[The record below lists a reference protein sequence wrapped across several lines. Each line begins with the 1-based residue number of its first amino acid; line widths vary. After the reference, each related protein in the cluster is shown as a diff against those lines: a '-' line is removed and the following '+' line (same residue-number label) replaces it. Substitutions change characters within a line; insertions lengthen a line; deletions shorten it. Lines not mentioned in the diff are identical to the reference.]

1 MISLQE
7 LILLESTRVNKF
19 SKILK
24 QIDRPSGSRVAG
36 VGVYRPIRIV
46 KNNEIIHKIDS
57 TDQWI
62 RERSGIIERRYASS
76 QETVA
81 KMATEACLS
90 ALLDAKID
98 ALDIDLVILAT
109 ATNPAQLPNLA
120 MEIATNIGAINA
132 GAYDIGAACSGFSY
146 GLAIASSAILSGD
159 ARNVLIVGSERM
171 TDFVSDT
178 DRGTAFLFAD
188 GAGAFVVTSSNKTE
202 ISSPVWGSDGNL
214 NDWIC
219 MTKNWSTYMKEKD
232 GEFPAL
238 KMEGQKVFR
247 WAITEMVGIAHR
259 TLEKA
264 GIGVAD
270 LGAFVPHQA
279 NQRITDHIAKS
290 LKLPDHVAVAR
301 DGINMGNTTAAT
313 IPLALDTLR
322 RNGEVK
328 SGDLAL
334 LMGFGAGLAYSGQV
348 IVVP

>member
-1 MISLQE
+1 M
-7 LILLESTRVNKF
+7 NKS

-36 VGVYRPIRIV
+36 IGVYRPIRVV

-171 TDFVSDT
+171 TDFVSET

-188 GAGAFVVTSSNKTE
+188 GAGAFVVTSSNETE
-202 ISSPVWGSDGNL
+202 ISSPVWGSDGTL
-214 NDWIC
+214 KDWIC
-219 MTKNWSTYMKEKD
+219 MTKNWPTYMNEKD

-264 GIGVAD
+264 GIGVQD

>member
-1 MISLQE
+1 
-7 LILLESTRVNKF
+7 VNKS
-19 SKILK
+19 SKMLK

-120 MEIATNIGAINA
+120 MEIATDIGAINA

-146 GLAIASSAILSGD
+146 GLAIASSAVLSGD

-171 TDFVSDT
+171 TDFVSET

-188 GAGAFVVTSSNKTE
+188 GAGAFVVTGSEKTE
-202 ISSPVWGSDGNL
+202 ISSPVWGSDGKL

-219 MTKNWSTYMKEKD
+219 MTKNWPTYMNEKD

-264 GIGVAD
+264 GIGVQD

>member
-1 MISLQE
+1 MKEIKNMS
-7 LILLESTRVNKF
+7 
-19 SKILK
+19 
-24 QIDRPSGSRVAG
+24 RPKGSRVSG
-36 VGVYRPIRIV
+36 IGVYRPKRKV
-46 KNNEIIHKIDS
+46 SNEEIAPLIDS
-57 TDQWI
+57 SDKWI
-62 RERSGIIERRYASS
+62 RERSGIIQRRYASDK
-76 QETVA
+76 ETVSA
-81 KMATEACLS
+81 MAIAACEEALKDS
-90 ALLDAKID
+90 KISSI
-98 ALDIDLVILAT
+98 DIDLVILAT

-120 MEIATNIGAINA
+120 MEIATKIGATNA

-146 GLAIASSAILSGD
+146 GLSIASQAVLSGECK
-159 ARNVLIVGSERM
+159 NVLVVGSERM
-171 TDFVSDT
+171 TDFVSEK

-188 GAGAFVVTSSNKTE
+188 GAGAFVVSPSEKTE
-202 ISSPVWGSDGNL
+202 ISAPTWGADGNL

-219 MTKNWSTYMKEKD
+219 MTKDWPTYMNEKD
-232 GEFPAL
+232 GDFPAL

-247 WAITEMVGIAHR
+247 WAITEMVGIAHK

-264 GIGVAD
+264 GIGVED

-290 LKLPDHVAVAR
+290 LNLPPHVAIAR
-301 DGINMGNTTAAT
+301 DGVNMGNTSAAT

>member
-1 MISLQE
+1 M
-7 LILLESTRVNKF
+7 NKS

-36 VGVYRPIRIV
+36 IGVYRPIRVV

-81 KMATEACLS
+81 RMATEACLS

-146 GLAIASSAILSGD
+146 GLAIASSAVLSGD

-171 TDFVSDT
+171 TDFVSET

-188 GAGAFVVTSSNKTE
+188 GAGAFVVTSSNETE
-202 ISSPVWGSDGNL
+202 ISSPVWGSDGTL
-214 NDWIC
+214 KDWIC
-219 MTKNWSTYMKEKD
+219 MTKNWPTYMNEKD

-264 GIGVAD
+264 GIGVQD

>member
-1 MISLQE
+1 MPKTINS
-7 LILLESTRVNKF
+7 NK
-19 SKILK
+19 
-24 QIDRPSGSRVAG
+24 RPSGSRVSG
-36 VGVYRPIRIV
+36 IGVYRPKRIV
-46 KNNEIIHKIDS
+46 FNTEIMDKIDS
-57 TDQWI
+57 SDDWI
-62 RERSGIIERRYASS
+62 RERSGIIQRRYANSS
-76 QETVA
+76 ETVA
-81 KMATEACLS
+81 KMASEACS
-90 ALLDAKID
+90 A
-98 ALDIDLVILAT
+98 ALEDSGISAPEIDLVILAT

-146 GLAIASSAILSGD
+146 GLAIASSAVLSGD
-159 ARNVLIVGSERM
+159 AKNVLIVGSERM
-171 TDFVSDT
+171 TDFVSET

-188 GAGAFVVTSSNKTE
+188 GAGAFVVTSSEQTE
-202 ISSPVWGSDGNL
+202 ISNPTWGSDGNL
-214 NDWIC
+214 KDWIC
-219 MTKNWSTYMKEKD
+219 MTKNWPTYMNEKD

-264 GIGVAD
+264 GIGVQD

>member
-7 LILLESTRVNKF
+7 LILLESTRVNKS
-19 SKILK
+19 SKMLK

-90 ALLDAKID
+90 ALLDAEID

-146 GLAIASSAILSGD
+146 GLAIASSAVLSGD

-171 TDFVSDT
+171 TDFVSES

-188 GAGAFVVTSSNKTE
+188 GAGAFVVTGSEKTE

-219 MTKNWSTYMKEKD
+219 MTKNWPTYMNEKD
-232 GEFPAL
+232 GDFPAL

-264 GIGVAD
+264 GIGVQD

>member
-1 MISLQE
+1 MAIAACEEAL
-7 LILLESTRVNKF
+7 KD
-19 SKILK
+19 SKI
-24 QIDRPSGSRVAG
+24 
-36 VGVYRPIRIV
+36 
-46 KNNEIIHKIDS
+46 
-57 TDQWI
+57 
-62 RERSGIIERRYASS
+62 SS
-76 QETVA
+76 
-81 KMATEACLS
+81 
-90 ALLDAKID
+90 I
-98 ALDIDLVILAT
+98 DIDLVILAT

-120 MEIATNIGAINA
+120 MEIATKIGATKA

-146 GLAIASSAILSGD
+146 GLSIASQAVLSGEC
-159 ARNVLIVGSERM
+159 RNVLVVGSERM
-171 TDFVSDT
+171 TDFVSEK

-188 GAGAFVVTSSNKTE
+188 GAGAFVVSPSEKTE
-202 ISSPVWGSDGNL
+202 ISAPTWGADGNL

-219 MTKNWSTYMKEKD
+219 MTKDWPTYMNEKD
-232 GEFPAL
+232 GDFPAL

-247 WAITEMVGIAHR
+247 WAITEMVGIAHK

-264 GIGVAD
+264 GIGVED

-290 LKLPDHVAVAR
+290 LKLPPGVAIAR

>member
-1 MISLQE
+1 
-7 LILLESTRVNKF
+7 
-19 SKILK
+19 
-24 QIDRPSGSRVAG
+24 
-36 VGVYRPIRIV
+36 
-46 KNNEIIHKIDS
+46 
-57 TDQWI
+57 
-62 RERSGIIERRYASS
+62 
-76 QETVA
+76 
-81 KMATEACLS
+81 
-90 ALLDAKID
+90 
-98 ALDIDLVILAT
+98 
-109 ATNPAQLPNLA
+109 
-120 MEIATNIGAINA
+120 MEIATKIGATKA

-146 GLAIASSAILSGD
+146 GLSIASQAVLSGECG
-159 ARNVLIVGSERM
+159 NVLVVGSERM
-171 TDFVSDT
+171 TDFVSEK

-188 GAGAFVVTSSNKTE
+188 GAGAFVVSPSEKTE
-202 ISSPVWGSDGNL
+202 ISAPTWGADGNL

-219 MTKNWSTYMKEKD
+219 MTKDWPTYMNEKD
-232 GEFPAL
+232 GDFPAL

-247 WAITEMVGIAHR
+247 WAITEMVGIAHK

-264 GIGVAD
+264 GIGVED

-290 LKLPDHVAVAR
+290 LNLPPRVAIAR

>member
-1 MISLQE
+1 MPKTINS
-7 LILLESTRVNKF
+7 NK
-19 SKILK
+19 
-24 QIDRPSGSRVAG
+24 RPIGSRVAG
-36 VGVYRPIRIV
+36 IGVYRPKRIV
-46 KNNEIIHKIDS
+46 LNTEIMDKIDS
-57 TDQWI
+57 SDEWI
-62 RERSGIIERRYASS
+62 RERSGIIQRRYADDN
-76 QETVA
+76 ETVA
-81 KMATEACLS
+81 SMATHACSAALEDSGIS
-90 ALLDAKID
+90 ALE
-98 ALDIDLVILAT
+98 IDLVILAT

-146 GLAIASSAILSGD
+146 GLAIASSSVLSGD

-171 TDFVSDT
+171 TDFVSET

-188 GAGAFVVTSSNKTE
+188 GAGAFVVTSSEQTE
-202 ISSPVWGSDGNL
+202 ISNPTWGSDGNL

-219 MTKNWSTYMKEKD
+219 MTKNWPTYMNEKD
-232 GEFPAL
+232 GDFPAL

-259 TLEKA
+259 TLQKA
-264 GIGVAD
+264 GIGVED

>member
-1 MISLQE
+1 VPKTINS
-7 LILLESTRVNKF
+7 NN
-19 SKILK
+19 
-24 QIDRPSGSRVAG
+24 RPIGSRVAG
-36 VGVYRPIRIV
+36 IGVYRPKRIV
-46 KNNEIIHKIDS
+46 LNTEIMDKIDS
-57 TDQWI
+57 SDEWI
-62 RERSGIIERRYASS
+62 RERSGIIQRRYADVN
-76 QETVA
+76 ETVA
-81 KMATEACLS
+81 KMATEACSAALADSGIS
-90 ALLDAKID
+90 ALE
-98 ALDIDLVILAT
+98 IDLVILAT

-146 GLAIASSAILSGD
+146 GLAIASSAVLSGD

-171 TDFVSDT
+171 TDFVSET

-188 GAGAFVVTSSNKTE
+188 GAGAFVVTSSDKTE
-202 ISSPVWGSDGNL
+202 ISNPTWGSDGNL
-214 NDWIC
+214 SDWIC
-219 MTKNWSTYMKEKD
+219 MTKNWPTYMNQKD
-232 GEFPAL
+232 SEFPAL

-264 GIGVAD
+264 GIGVED

-290 LKLPDHVAVAR
+290 LKLPDHVSVAR

>member
-1 MISLQE
+1 
-7 LILLESTRVNKF
+7 
-19 SKILK
+19 
-24 QIDRPSGSRVAG
+24 
-36 VGVYRPIRIV
+36 
-46 KNNEIIHKIDS
+46 
-57 TDQWI
+57 
-62 RERSGIIERRYASS
+62 
-76 QETVA
+76 
-81 KMATEACLS
+81 MATEACSAALVDSGIS
-90 ALLDAKID
+90 ALE
-98 ALDIDLVILAT
+98 IDLVILAT

-146 GLAIASSAILSGD
+146 GLAIASSAVLSGD

-188 GAGAFVVTSSNKTE
+188 GAGAFVVTSSEQTE
-202 ISSPVWGSDGNL
+202 ISNPTWGSDGNL
-214 NDWIC
+214 KDWIC
-219 MTKNWSTYMKEKD
+219 MTKNWPTYMNEKD
-232 GEFPAL
+232 GDFPAL

-264 GIGVAD
+264 GIGVQD

>member
-1 MISLQE
+1 VPKTINS
-7 LILLESTRVNKF
+7 NN
-19 SKILK
+19 
-24 QIDRPSGSRVAG
+24 RPIGSRVAG
-36 VGVYRPIRIV
+36 IGVYRPKRIV
-46 KNNEIIHKIDS
+46 LNTEIMDKIDS
-57 TDQWI
+57 SDAWI
-62 RERSGIIERRYASS
+62 RERSGIIQRRYADVN
-76 QETVA
+76 ETVA
-81 KMATEACLS
+81 KMATEACSAALADSGIS
-90 ALLDAKID
+90 ALE
-98 ALDIDLVILAT
+98 IDLVILAT

-146 GLAIASSAILSGD
+146 GLAIASSAVLSGD
-159 ARNVLIVGSERM
+159 TRNVLIVGSERM
-171 TDFVSDT
+171 TDFVSET

-188 GAGAFVVTSSNKTE
+188 GAGAFVVTSSDKTE
-202 ISSPVWGSDGNL
+202 ISNPTWGSDGNL
-214 NDWIC
+214 SDWIC
-219 MTKNWSTYMKEKD
+219 MTKNWPTYMNEKD

-264 GIGVAD
+264 GIGVED

>member
-1 MISLQE
+1 
-7 LILLESTRVNKF
+7 
-19 SKILK
+19 
-24 QIDRPSGSRVAG
+24 
-36 VGVYRPIRIV
+36 
-46 KNNEIIHKIDS
+46 
-57 TDQWI
+57 
-62 RERSGIIERRYASS
+62 
-76 QETVA
+76 
-81 KMATEACLS
+81 
-90 ALLDAKID
+90 
-98 ALDIDLVILAT
+98 
-109 ATNPAQLPNLA
+109 
-120 MEIATNIGAINA
+120 MEIATKIGATNA

-146 GLAIASSAILSGD
+146 GLSIASQAVLSGECK
-159 ARNVLIVGSERM
+159 NVLVVGSERM
-171 TDFVSDT
+171 TDFVSEQ
-178 DRGTAFLFAD
+178 DRGTSFLFAD
-188 GAGAFVVTSSNKTE
+188 GAGAFVVSPSEKTE
-202 ISSPVWGSDGNL
+202 ISAPTWGADGNL

-219 MTKNWSTYMKEKD
+219 MTKDWPTYMNEKD
-232 GEFPAL
+232 GDFPAL

-247 WAITEMVGIAHR
+247 WAITEMVGIAHK

-264 GIGVAD
+264 GIGVED

-290 LKLPDHVAVAR
+290 LNLPPHVAIAR

>member
-1 MISLQE
+1 MKEIKNMS
-7 LILLESTRVNKF
+7 
-19 SKILK
+19 
-24 QIDRPSGSRVAG
+24 RPKGSRVSG
-36 VGVYRPIRIV
+36 IGVYRPKRKV
-46 KNNEIIHKIDS
+46 TNDEIAPLIDS
-57 TDQWI
+57 SDKWI
-62 RERSGIIERRYASS
+62 RERSGIIQRRYASDE
-76 QETVA
+76 ETVA
-81 KMATEACLS
+81 AMAIAACEEALKDS
-90 ALLDAKID
+90 KISSI
-98 ALDIDLVILAT
+98 DIDLVILAT

-120 MEIATNIGAINA
+120 MEIATKIGATNA

-146 GLAIASSAILSGD
+146 GLSIASQAVLSGD
-159 ARNVLIVGSERM
+159 CKNVLIVGSERM
-171 TDFVSDT
+171 TDFVSEK

-188 GAGAFVVTSSNKTE
+188 GAGAFVVSPSEKTE
-202 ISSPVWGSDGNL
+202 ISAPTWGADGNL

-219 MTKNWSTYMKEKD
+219 MSKDWPTYMNEKEGD
-232 GEFPAL
+232 FPAL

-264 GIGVAD
+264 GIGIED

-290 LKLPDHVAVAR
+290 LNLPAHVAIAR

>member
-1 MISLQE
+1 VPKTINS
-7 LILLESTRVNKF
+7 NK
-19 SKILK
+19 
-24 QIDRPSGSRVAG
+24 RPSGSRVAG
-36 VGVYRPIRIV
+36 IGVYRPKRNV
-46 KNNEIIHKIDS
+46 LNTEIMDKIDS
-57 TDQWI
+57 SDEWI
-62 RERSGIIERRYASS
+62 RERSGIIQRRYADSS
-76 QETVA
+76 ETVA
-81 KMATEACLS
+81 KMASDACSAALVESGIS
-90 ALLDAKID
+90 ALE
-98 ALDIDLVILAT
+98 IDLVILAT

-146 GLAIASSAILSGD
+146 GLAIASSAVLSGD

-171 TDFVSDT
+171 TDFVSDI

-188 GAGAFVVTSSNKTE
+188 GAGAFVVTSSEQTE
-202 ISSPVWGSDGNL
+202 ISNPTWGSDGNL
-214 NDWIC
+214 KDWIC
-219 MTKNWSTYMKEKD
+219 MTKNWPTYMNEKD
-232 GEFPAL
+232 GDFPAL

-264 GIGVAD
+264 GVGVQD

>member
-1 MISLQE
+1 MKEIKNM
-7 LILLESTRVNKF
+7 TRPK
-19 SKILK
+19 
-24 QIDRPSGSRVAG
+24 GSRVSG
-36 VGVYRPIRIV
+36 IGVYRPKRKV
-46 KNNEIIHKIDS
+46 TNEEIAPLIDS
-57 TDQWI
+57 SDKWI
-62 RERSGIIERRYASS
+62 RERSGIIQRRYASVE
-76 QETVA
+76 ETVA
-81 KMATEACLS
+81 AMAIAACEE
-90 ALLDAKID
+90 ALLNSKISST
-98 ALDIDLVILAT
+98 DIDLVILAT

-120 MEIATNIGAINA
+120 MEIATKIGATKA

-146 GLAIASSAILSGD
+146 GLSIASQAVLSGEC
-159 ARNVLIVGSERM
+159 RNVLIVGSERM
-171 TDFVSDT
+171 TDFVSEK

-188 GAGAFVVTSSNKTE
+188 GAGAFVVSPSEKTE
-202 ISSPVWGSDGNL
+202 ISAPTWGADGNL

-219 MTKNWSTYMKEKD
+219 MTKDWPTYMNEKD
-232 GEFPAL
+232 GDFPAL

-247 WAITEMVGIAHR
+247 WAITEMVGVAHK

-264 GIGVAD
+264 GIGVDD

-290 LKLPDHVAVAR
+290 LNLPPHVAIAR
-301 DGINMGNTTAAT
+301 DGVNMGNTTAAT

>member
-1 MISLQE
+1 MKEIKNMS
-7 LILLESTRVNKF
+7 
-19 SKILK
+19 
-24 QIDRPSGSRVAG
+24 RPKGSRVSG
-36 VGVYRPIRIV
+36 IGVYRPKRKV
-46 KNNEIIHKIDS
+46 SNEEIAPLIDS
-57 TDQWI
+57 SDKWI
-62 RERSGIIERRYASS
+62 RERSGIIQRRYASDK
-76 QETVA
+76 ETVA
-81 KMATEACLS
+81 AMAIAACEEALKDS
-90 ALLDAKID
+90 KISST
-98 ALDIDLVILAT
+98 DIDLVILAT

-120 MEIATNIGAINA
+120 MEIATKIGATKA

-146 GLAIASSAILSGD
+146 GLSIASQAVLSGEC
-159 ARNVLIVGSERM
+159 RNVLIVGSERM
-171 TDFVSDT
+171 TDFVSEK

-188 GAGAFVVTSSNKTE
+188 GAGAFVVSPSEKTE
-202 ISSPVWGSDGNL
+202 ISAPTWGADGNL

-219 MTKNWSTYMKEKD
+219 MTKDWPTYMNEKD

-247 WAITEMVGIAHR
+247 WAITEMVGIAHK

-264 GIGVAD
+264 GIGVED

-290 LKLPDHVAVAR
+290 LNLPPRVAIAR
-301 DGINMGNTTAAT
+301 DGVNMGNTTAAT
-313 IPLALDTLR
+313 IPLALETLR

>member
-1 MISLQE
+1 MPKKLKS
-7 LILLESTRVNKF
+7 NK
-19 SKILK
+19 
-24 QIDRPSGSRVAG
+24 RPLGSRVAG
-36 VGVYRPIRIV
+36 IGVYRPKSIV
-46 KNNEIIHKIDS
+46 LNSEIMDKIDS
-57 TDQWI
+57 SDEWI
-62 RERSGIIERRYASS
+62 RERSGIIQRRYADVN
-76 QETVA
+76 ETVA
-81 KMATEACLS
+81 SMASNACS
-90 ALLDAKID
+90 AALEDSGIS

-120 MEIATNIGAINA
+120 MEIATNIGAVNA

-146 GLAIASSAILSGD
+146 GLSIASSAVLSGD
-159 ARNVLIVGSERM
+159 AKNVLIVGSERM
-171 TDFVSDT
+171 TDFVSET

-188 GAGAFVVTSSNKTE
+188 GAGAFVVTSSEEFE
-202 ISSPVWGSDGNL
+202 ISSPIWGSDGNL

-219 MTKNWSTYMKEKD
+219 MTKNWPTYMNEKD

-264 GIGVAD
+264 GIGVED

>member
-1 MISLQE
+1 MPKTINS
-7 LILLESTRVNKF
+7 NK
-19 SKILK
+19 
-24 QIDRPSGSRVAG
+24 RPSGSRVAG
-36 VGVYRPIRIV
+36 IGVYRPKRNV
-46 KNNEIIHKIDS
+46 LNTEIMDKIDS
-57 TDQWI
+57 SDEWI
-62 RERSGIIERRYASS
+62 RERSGIIQRRYADSS
-76 QETVA
+76 ETVA
-81 KMATEACLS
+81 KMASDACSAALVESGIS
-90 ALLDAKID
+90 ALE
-98 ALDIDLVILAT
+98 IDLVILAT

-146 GLAIASSAILSGD
+146 GLAIASSAVLSGD

-171 TDFVSDT
+171 TDFVSET

-188 GAGAFVVTSSNKTE
+188 GAGAFVVTGSEKTE

-219 MTKNWSTYMKEKD
+219 MTKNWPTYMNEKN

-264 GIGVAD
+264 GIGVQD
-270 LGAFVPHQA
+270 VGAFVPHQA

>member
-1 MISLQE
+1 MNRS
-7 LILLESTRVNKF
+7 
-19 SKILK
+19 SKSLK
-24 QIDRPSGSRVAG
+24 QAERPTGSRVAG
-36 VGVYRPIRIV
+36 IGVYRPLKIV
-46 KNNEIIHKIDS
+46 KNIEIINKIDS

-62 RERSGIIERRYASS
+62 RERSGIIERRYASED
-76 QETVA
+76 ETVT
-81 KMATEACLS
+81 KMASEACLG
-90 ALLDAKID
+90 ALLDANINP
-98 ALDIDLVILAT
+98 LDIDLVVLAT

-120 MEIATNIGAINA
+120 MEIATNIGATNA

-146 GLAIASSAILSGD
+146 GLAIASSTILSGD

-171 TDFVSDT
+171 TDFVSET

-188 GAGAFVVTSSNKTE
+188 GAGAFVVTGSHKTE
-202 ISSPVWGSDGNL
+202 ISNSVWGSDGNL
-214 NDWIC
+214 KDWIC
-219 MTKNWSTYMKEKD
+219 MTKNWPTYMSEKD

-264 GIGVAD
+264 GIGVED

>member
-1 MISLQE
+1 
-7 LILLESTRVNKF
+7 
-19 SKILK
+19 
-24 QIDRPSGSRVAG
+24 
-36 VGVYRPIRIV
+36 
-46 KNNEIIHKIDS
+46 
-57 TDQWI
+57 
-62 RERSGIIERRYASS
+62 
-76 QETVA
+76 
-81 KMATEACLS
+81 MATEACLS

-146 GLAIASSAILSGD
+146 GLAIASSAVLSGD

-171 TDFVSDT
+171 TDFVSET

-188 GAGAFVVTSSNKTE
+188 GAGAFVVTGSEKTE

-219 MTKNWSTYMKEKD
+219 MTKNWPTYMNEKD
-232 GEFPAL
+232 GDFPAL

-264 GIGVAD
+264 GIGVQD